1 VQLLENE
8 RGNTVG
14 KTYTVL
20 MTDWP
25 AQVEYDDLAIKLTLI
40 GITGIEDPLRD
51 GIWPSL
57 GGRC

>member
-25 AQVEYDDLAIKLTLI
+25 AQVEYDDLAIELTLI

-51 GIWPSL
+51 GV
-57 GGRC
+57 